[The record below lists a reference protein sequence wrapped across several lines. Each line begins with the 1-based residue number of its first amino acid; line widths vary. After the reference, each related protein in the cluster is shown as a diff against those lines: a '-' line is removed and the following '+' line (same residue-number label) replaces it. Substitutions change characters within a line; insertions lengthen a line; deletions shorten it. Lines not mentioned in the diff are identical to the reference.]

1 MSFRTADLP
10 NVELM
15 ELRIDAMANGG
26 DGIARRDGKAV
37 FVPGGI
43 PGDVIEARIV
53 SAKKRFERAE
63 IESILEP
70 SPDRVDAPCR
80 FFDRC
85 GGCTWQHASYEAQL
99 RWKAET
105 VAGQLRHL
113 GGIESVEVRDI
124 IAPGPAYNYRN
135 RIDLQVDRGRPALY
149 AAGSHDLVPIDV
161 CIIAEHDLVEL
172 FGRLGDLSG
181 VEQLSIRTG
190 SNTGETVV
198 VLDGELPASADD
210 WGVPFGGDDIT
221 FHEEVAGAVFQITGT
236 AFFQVNTPGAEA
248 LVELVAEAAAVA
260 ADDRVLDAYAGGGL
274 FTRTVASAGA
284 EATAI
289 ESDELA
295 LEDLLVN
302 SEAAVIEADVAD
314 ALRELPGDWDV
325 VIVDP
330 PRSGLGPDV
339 TESLIR
345 LRPQTIASV
354 SCDPASFAR
363 DASELVDGGYR
374 LEWVQPVD
382 MFPQTPHIETVARFT
397 RA

>member
-1 MSFRTADLP
+1 MQLT
-10 NVELM
+10 
-15 ELRIDAMANGG
+15 IDAMANGG

-43 PGDVIEARIV
+43 PGDVVEARIV
-53 SAKKRFERAE
+53 SVKKRFERAE
-63 IESILEP
+63 IEEIVEP
-70 SPDRVDAPCR
+70 SPDRVDPPCR

-99 RWKAET
+99 RWKTAT

-113 GGIESVEVRDI
+113 GGIEAVEVRDI
-124 IAPGPAYNYRN
+124 IAAGTPYNYRN
-135 RIDLQVDRGRPALY
+135 RLDLQVDRGRPALSE
-149 AAGSHDLVPIDV
+149 AGSHDLVPIDV
-161 CIIAEHDLVEL
+161 CLIAEHDLVDL

-181 VEQLSIRTG
+181 VERLTIRTG
-190 SNTGETVV
+190 SNTAETVV
-198 VLDGELPASADD
+198 VLDGELPASSDD
-210 WGVPFGGDDIT
+210 WGVPFGGDDIV
-221 FHEEVAGAVFQITGT
+221 FHEAVAGEIFQITGT
-236 AFFQVNTPGAEA
+236 AFFQVNTAGAEV
-248 LVELVAEAAAVA
+248 LVDLVRDAAAVDG
-260 ADDRVLDAYAGGGL
+260 DDRVLDAYAGGGL
-274 FTRTVASAGA
+274 FTKTVASAGA

-302 SEAAVIEADVAD
+302 SDASVIEADVAD
-314 ALRELPGDWDV
+314 ALRELPADWDV
-325 VIVDP
+325 VIIDP
-330 PRSGLGPDV
+330 PRSGLGPEV

-345 LRPQTIASV
+345 LRPGTIASV

-363 DASELVDGGYR
+363 DAAELVAGGYR

-397 RA
+397 LG